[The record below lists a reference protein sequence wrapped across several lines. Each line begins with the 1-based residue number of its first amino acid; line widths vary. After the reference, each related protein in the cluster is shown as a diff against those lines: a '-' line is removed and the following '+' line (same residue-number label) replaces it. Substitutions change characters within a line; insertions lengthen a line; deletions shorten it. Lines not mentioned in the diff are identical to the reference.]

1 MFKVYVNKV
10 FFLLNF
16 YKVSLL
22 SVVVI
27 IVQFNIKLKDWL
39 WDILIAIKLSRSKQL
54 WTASN
59 ITLLNTQALI
69 GKLLWYFCC
78 RAAGVDFGSL
88 VYEKPYCRI
97 APYLVGVVLGYLLIQ
112 SKDWRLPTKVKAL
125 LTFFVLST
133 SVVKWQTIEQTD

>member
-54 WTASN
+54 WTASS
-59 ITLLNTQALI
+59 ITCTLLNMQALI
-69 GKLLWYFCC
+69 GRLLWYFCC

-97 APYLVGVVLGYLLIQ
+97 APYLVGMVLGYLLIH
-112 SKDWRLPTKVKAL
+112 SKDWRLPTKV
-125 LTFFVLST
+125 TRS
-133 SVVKWQTIEQTD
+133 